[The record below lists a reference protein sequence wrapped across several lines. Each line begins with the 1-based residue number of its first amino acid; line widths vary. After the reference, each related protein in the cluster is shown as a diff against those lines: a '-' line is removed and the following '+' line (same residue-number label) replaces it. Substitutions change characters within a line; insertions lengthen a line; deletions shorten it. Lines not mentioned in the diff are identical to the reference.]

1 MASPLKLRRL
11 SNALGAEVCDI
22 DLTQP
27 MSEST
32 FGEIYRAFLQ
42 HGILLFRGQ
51 HISREQHIDFSRRF
65 GELDKHDALPR
76 DRHPDHPELLLV
88 TNRPNADGTPSESRY
103 TGRSWHTDYSYT
115 TRPALGSLLRCWQL
129 PEVGGDT
136 LFANMYLA
144 YDTLS
149 EGMKKMIA
157 GLHGIHLSGTRRINV
172 AEAGSARREE
182 VIRLNPPIAQPV
194 VRVHPETGRKAL
206 YLGEKVKRFDGM
218 TEAES
223 TPLIDFLNKH
233 ATQPEFVYRQ
243 QWRENDLLI
252 WDNRCTLHQ
261 ALGDFD
267 ETQIRHLER
276 TTVKGTP
283 SGYVVDSA

>member
-1 MASPLKLRRL
+1 MSLKLRRL

-22 DLTQP
+22 DLTKP

-32 FGEIYRAFLQ
+32 FGEIYSAFLK
-42 HGILLFRGQ
+42 HGILLFRNQ
-51 HISREQHIDFSRRF
+51 NISREQHIEFSACF
-65 GELDKHDALPR
+65 GELDKHESLPR
-76 DRHPDHPELLLV
+76 DRHPDYPELLMV
-88 TNRPNADGTPSESRY
+88 TNKPNDDGTPSESRY
-103 TGRSWHTDYSYT
+103 TGRSWHTDFSYT
-115 TRPALGSLLRCWQL
+115 TTPALGSLLRCFKL

-136 LFANMYLA
+136 LFANMTMA

-149 EGMKKMIA
+149 DGMKKLIA
-157 GLHGIHLSGTRRINV
+157 DLHGIHLSGTRKINV
-172 AEAGSARREE
+172 ADKGNERRNE
-182 VIRLNPPIAQPV
+182 VMKLNPPIAQPV
-194 VRVHPETGRKAL
+194 VRVHPETGRKAI
-206 YLGEKVKRFDGM
+206 YLGEKVKRFDAM
-218 TEAES
+218 TEEES
-223 TPLIDFLNKH
+223 KPLIDYLNKH

-243 QWRENDLLI
+243 MWRENDLLV

-283 SGYVVDSA
+283 SGYVVANG

>member
-172 AEAGSARREE
+172 ADAGSARREE

-218 TEAES
+218 SEAES